1 MTKPHDPVASPQH
14 YTAGSIECIDAIR
27 AALGDEGFLAYCRGN
42 ALKYVWRAPLKASA
56 QDLRKAIWYLD
67 RAATLLEQGA

>member
-1 MTKPHDPVASPQH
+1 MTAPDLVNHPPH
-14 YTAGSIECIDAIR
+14 YTTGSIECIDAIH
-27 AALGDEGFLAYCRGN
+27 AALGDDGFLAYCRGN
-42 ALKYVWRAPLKASA
+42 ALKYVWRAPLKANA

>member
-1 MTKPHDPVASPQH
+1 MTAPDLVNHPPH

>member
-14 YTAGSIECIDAIR
+14 YTAGSIECIDAIH

-56 QDLRKAIWYLD
+56 QDLRKAIWYLNC
-67 RAATLLEQGA
+67 AATMLEDDA

>member
-1 MTKPHDPVASPQH
+1 MA
-14 YTAGSIECIDAIR
+14 ANAIR

-67 RAATLLEQGA
+67 RAATMLEDDA

>member
-1 MTKPHDPVASPQH
+1 MTAPDLVNHPPH
-14 YTAGSIECIDAIR
+14 YTAGGIECIDAIH

-56 QDLRKAIWYLD
+56 QDLRKTIWYLD